1 MLHDEH
7 LRKSDKVLLLDT
19 FKTYLTTA
27 LEDQTD
33 NTVPGQTS

>member
-1 MLHDEH
+1 MLQDEH
-7 LRKSDKVLLLDT
+7 LKKSDKVLWLDT

-33 NTVPGQTS
+33 NSVSGQIR